1 MNEIG
6 LWLSVKKYQ
15 RHEICYFLL
24 LGNISELVFLFC
36 CRNGWRAT
44 KDKSK
49 RKKAS
54 FGSRRRKAT
63 GKMKHTF
70 DRRRE
75 ASIDR
80 LRLLIETHAT
90 PPLIHLKAVLF
101 SFSFKISVDFTTLF
115 VAWTRRCVPGD
126 VVSTVIYFA
135 QCQRQN
141 GFFAKLAHRDDGW
154 GWS

>member
-1 MNEIG
+1 MK
-6 LWLSVKKYQ
+6 SVFFFAIRQ
-15 RHEICYFLL
+15 HLGIAFLVL
-24 LGNISELVFLFC
+24 LFKRLA
-36 CRNGWRAT
+36 RN
-44 KDKSK
+44 K
-49 RKKAS
+49 RQVKKAS

-115 VAWTRRCVPGD
+115 VA
-126 VVSTVIYFA
+126 
-135 QCQRQN
+135 
-141 GFFAKLAHRDDGW
+141 
-154 GWS
+154 